1 MTLERSRRTL
11 ESFNTM
17 DKMENKGDGMAHGK
31 TCNCPH
37 HKVLPI
43 LTIITGVD
51 FLLGALRIFS
61 WWFVDVTWPILL
73 IIGGVVWMKQ
83 TSCGCCS
90 K

>member
-11 ESFNTM
+11 EFFNN
-17 DKMENKGDGMAHGK
+17 MENKGEGMMHGK

-43 LTIITGVD
+43 LLILVGVD
-51 FLLGALRIFS
+51 FLLGALQVFT
-61 WWFVDVTWPILL
+61 WFFVDVTWPILL
-73 IIGGVVWMKQ
+73 IIGGATWMNQ
-83 TSCGCCS
+83 SSCGCCE